1 MSGDMQSNINNA
13 HSAAPSPTDMLQ
25 AINSNRAL
33 APEGDL
39 IERNPD
45 ALAQLWPRLS
55 KFFDAV
61 STLESQDFV
70 DEVRR
75 GLREI
80 KGSLD
85 PESRSFDTV
94 VGELVDSRTEWS
106 DRDFDPRLRHL
117 GDCPIEIHGSVIQ
130 ASKYECAAM
139 LVCKAGSPELI
150 LVVKDPPMS
159 DFKYEAIN
167 VSLGVTTHGLTA
179 EETLKAL
186 WRLSRL
192 ERRLQASFVSPD
204 SDGNF
209 SRVVNNGLLSA
220 YLDARPDDS
229 LFDHYR
235 SSADAASDKPEPVIR
250 ILDNAA
256 R

>member
-1 MSGDMQSNINNA
+1 MSGDMQSNIKNA
-13 HSAAPSPTDMLQ
+13 HSAAPSPTDLLQ
-25 AINSNRAL
+25 VINSNRAL

-45 ALAQLWPRLS
+45 TLVQLWPRLS
-55 KFFDAV
+55 KFFEAA
-61 STLESQDFV
+61 STLESQSFV

-75 GLREI
+75 SLREI
-80 KGSLD
+80 KDYLD

-117 GDCPIEIHGSVIQ
+117 GDYPIEIHGSVIR
-130 ASKYECAAM
+130 ASKSECAAT
-139 LVCKAGSPELI
+139 LVCPAGSPELI
-150 LVVKDPPMS
+150 LVLKDPPMS

-167 VSLGVTTHGLTA
+167 LSIGVIAHGSTA
-179 EETLKAL
+179 EETIKAL
-186 WRLSRL
+186 LRQSRL
-192 ERRLQASFVSPD
+192 ERRLRASFFSPD

-209 SRVVNNGLLSA
+209 SRVVNNGFLSA
-220 YLDARPDDS
+220 YLDAQPDDS
-229 LFDHYR
+229 LLDHYR

-256 R
+256 Q